1 VLCDPP
7 YEKTEA
13 SVIKAPLF
21 IKGMKENAAV
31 FQHTQG
37 WGIMADCILGHGKR
51 AFKNYKNYLPAAY
64 NDRAEVRQ
72 IEPYVYAQ
80 TTCSTYNMRAG
91 QSRCPWLSGTASWAY
106 FTAAQY
112 ILGIRPDYNG
122 LLIDPCVPEW
132 EGFTAS
138 RRFRGKMVNITVQN
152 PNKVEKG
159 VKSMTLNGESIDG
172 NVVPFDKMKDVN
184 EVVVVMG

>member
-1 VLCDPP
+1 
-7 YEKTEA
+7 
-13 SVIKAPLF
+13 
-21 IKGMKENAAV
+21 
-31 FQHTQG
+31 
-37 WGIMADCILGHGKR
+37 
-51 AFKNYKNYLPAAY
+51 
-64 NDRAEVRQ
+64 
-72 IEPYVYAQ
+72 
-80 TTCSTYNMRAG
+80 MRAG

-112 ILGIRPDYNG
+112 ILGILPDYNG